1 MAGEDSKSRVLDELN
16 ACVVEF
22 KDESL
27 RELAVLMIRGFAAM
41 FEQLEAIRNDEDNIQ
56 RIALNGFAGAPHH
69 QHHTFIASELARKD
83 EIDRLRKWA
92 AEKMAEEEADRVQ
105 EREAKRA
112 AWKATVTVVT
122 ETLVKGVLY
131 VGLMMAGL
139 RFAGPM
145 VLGG

>member
-1 MAGEDSKSRVLDELN
+1 MGAEDTKSRVLDELN
-16 ACVVEF
+16 ACVVGF

-41 FEQLEAIRNDEDNIQ
+41 FEQLEAIRNDEENIQ
-56 RIALNGFAGAPHH
+56 RIALRGFAGPPHH
-69 QHHTFIASELARKD
+69 AHHVFIDGELKRQA
-83 EIDRLRKWA
+83 EVERLRKWA
-92 AEKMAEEEADRVQ
+92 TEKMAEEEAERAQ
-105 EREAKRA
+105 ERETKRA

-122 ETLVKGVLY
+122 ETLVKGALY

-145 VLGG
+145 VMGG